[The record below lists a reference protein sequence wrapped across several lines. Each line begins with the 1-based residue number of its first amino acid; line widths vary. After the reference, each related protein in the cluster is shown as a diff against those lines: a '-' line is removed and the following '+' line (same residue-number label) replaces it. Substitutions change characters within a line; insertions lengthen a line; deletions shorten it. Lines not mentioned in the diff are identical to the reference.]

1 LEAGVRTS
9 LFYRGTKN
17 SYKNHSEK
25 GARGVDV
32 EAVERAEN
40 EIDGFISRRAKE
52 NAEANRIEAL
62 WVESTRRYNEKRR
75 RDNRAAWH
83 AFHLSQAEC
92 IERTAAEL
100 AANHRA
106 RAEALAEE
114 PGGGV

>member
-1 LEAGVRTS
+1 VRTS
-9 LFYRGTKN
+9 LFLPSSANVCSPLHERRN
-17 SYKNHSEK
+17 
-25 GARGVDV
+25 VLDPI
-32 EAVERAEN
+32 AVERAES
-40 EIDGFISRRAKE
+40 EIDGFISRRARE